1 MYGGAPTP
9 EKGAAHPHES
19 HRMATDWSDNIVI
32 AELAD
37 EPSMSEELN
46 NILQRLSETQP
57 SETPHVVLN
66 LADATYLNSSNIAQL
81 LRLRKGLTEA
91 GRKLKLCC
99 VSDQVWSIILL
110 TGLDTVFNFAPDTV
124 TAIASLQIEDEGGQG

>member
-1 MYGGAPTP
+1 
-9 EKGAAHPHES
+9 
-19 HRMATDWSDNIVI
+19 MATDWSDNIVI

-46 NILQRLSETQP
+46 NILQRLSETEEA
-57 SETPHVVLN
+57 ETPHVVLN
-66 LADATYLNSSNIAQL
+66 MADSTYLNSSNIAQL
-81 LRLRKGLTEA
+81 LRLRKHLGEA

-110 TGLDTVFNFAPDTV
+110 TGLDTVFHFAPDTV
-124 TAIASLQIEDEGGQG
+124 TAIASLQIEDEGGKG